1 MPDPSIGETL
11 ELAQHS
17 PVLVRD
23 SRTGGLAQTWVTDFL
38 HRRVVI
44 DEAEVQ
50 IIHERLGLKQGY
62 PPLSNLPV
70 ISWTVLQ
77 RVPEVT

>member
-1 MPDPSIGETL
+1 MGLAEEWM

-23 SRTGGLAQTWVTDFL
+23 NRTSGAQTWVTDFI

-62 PPLSNLPV
+62 PPLSALPV

-77 RVPEVT
+77 RVLEVP

>member
-1 MPDPSIGETL
+1 MGIAEEWM

-17 PVLVRD
+17 PILCRD
-23 SRTGGLAQTWVTDFL
+23 GRTTGAQTWVTDFL
-38 HRRVVI
+38 TRRVVI

-62 PPLSNLPV
+62 PPLSALPV
-70 ISWTVLQ
+70 ISWTILQ